1 VGGMV
6 LPYTSEAARGAARG
20 LLDPIGCG
28 EPAANWLYTATV
40 TIFVGSSD
48 RLLVAPMRSSNK
60 RASYMVGMYIARA

>member
-40 TIFVGSSD
+40 TIFVG
-48 RLLVAPMRSSNK
+48 A
-60 RASYMVGMYIARA
+60 